1 MGKYKQA
8 DRVMQIST
16 VLEKDMLLIQSLEGA
31 EGMSRLYDYQVELLA
46 ESGTAIDPSKLVGT
60 KATVALAL
68 LSSQTSRYFN
78 GVIAAFEQTS
88 GDEDFDVYRAHIVP
102 SLWQL
107 TLSTNCRVFQ
117 DMKPM
122 EIIKA
127 VIAPYQLTVSDK
139 TNDTYGTMD
148 YNTQYNE
155 TDFNFISRLA
165 EMWGIFYWFE
175 HTNGD
180 NTIVFGNTT
189 DGYDSNSLTLDYAP
203 QGSDHQEL
211 SQAVISDIRAT
222 ATMVTGKH
230 SYRDY
235 DSHGRVA
242 IVGDAKNS
250 DQTAGKNALERYE
263 FPSPSSGHLKKLA
276 SVNGSSQKQLAGSDD
291 VLTNQVSASDVNFN
305 VFHGVTSARSM
316 LPGGTFEMDKHP
328 RDAWNRSF
336 LVTEVAHYAAQSPA
350 YLGNDGAVETPYSAR
365 FAAIESDRNFK
376 PIART
381 PRPRIAGP
389 QSALVV
395 TPSGEDLY
403 VDELG
408 RVCVQFF
415 WDRERKA
422 DTVDNTWV
430 RVAQQ
435 WAGSGW
441 GTYFWPRKND
451 EVLIQFL
458 NGDPDAP
465 VIMGSVY
472 NSVNMPKYK
481 LPDMST
487 MSGVLTRSAK
497 EGSAANAN
505 ELRFE
510 DKKGSEE
517 IYINAE
523 MDMNVN
529 VENNNYRN
537 VGNNE
542 VVDVKKSRWMTVE
555 ENQTTVIK
563 GKRTEEITGDAGLK
577 IDGAVKT
584 KIGGDTDIAYGGKLT
599 EKTGGDYAVQIGGA
613 QNHKIGTVYSIDS
626 GEEVHIKAGAKV
638 VIESGAALTLQGAGG
653 FITIGPSGVMISG
666 TMVLINSGG
675 AAIPGTPA
683 IVTAPQDPDAAV
695 PPPDGSWRNN
705 S

>member
-8 DRVMQIST
+8 DRLMQIST

-31 EGMSRLYDYQVELLA
+31 EGMSRLFDYQVELLV
-46 ESGTAIDPSKLVGT
+46 ETGTDIDPSKLVGT

-68 LSSQTSRYFN
+68 LSSQSSRYFN

-107 TLSTNCRVFQ
+107 TLSTNVRVFQ
-117 DMKPM
+117 DKKPM

-127 VIAPYQLTVSDK
+127 VIAPYQLTVTDK
-139 TNDTYGTMD
+139 TNDVYGVMD
-148 YNTQYNE
+148 YITQYNE
-155 TDFNFISRLA
+155 TDFNFISRIA
-165 EMWGIFYWFE
+165 EQWGIYYWFQ

-180 NTIVFGNTT
+180 NTVVFGNST
-189 DGYDSNSLTLDYAP
+189 DGYDSNSATFDYAP

-211 SQAVISDIRAT
+211 SQEVISDIRAT

-235 DSHGRVA
+235 DSHSRVA
-242 IVGDAKNS
+242 IVGDPVNS
-250 DQTAGKNALERYE
+250 AQTTGKNAIERYE
-263 FPSPSSGHLKKLA
+263 YPSPSFGQVKKL
-276 SVNGSSQKQLAGSDD
+276 GSDGSQKQSAGSDL
-291 VLTNQVSASDVNFN
+291 VLKNRVSANDVNFN
-305 VFHGVTSARSM
+305 VFHGVASVRSM
-316 LPGGTFEMDKHP
+316 FPGGVFEMDKHP

-336 LVTEVAHYAAQSPA
+336 LLTEVAHYAAQTPA
-350 YLGNDGAVETPYSAR
+350 YLGNDSASDSPYSAR
-365 FAAIESDRNFK
+365 FAAIESDRDFK

-381 PRPRIAGP
+381 PKPRIAGP

-408 RVCVQFF
+408 RVCVEFL
-415 WDRERKA
+415 WDRERQP

-430 RVAQQ
+430 RVAQP

-441 GTYFWPRKND
+441 GTFFWPRKND
-451 EVLIQFL
+451 EVMIQFL

-465 VIMGSVY
+465 IVVGSVY
-472 NSVNMPKYK
+472 NAVNMPKYK

-487 MSGVLTRSAK
+487 MTGMVTRSVK
-497 EGSAANAN
+497 QGSAANAN

-523 MDMNVN
+523 KDMNVN
-529 VENNNYRN
+529 VESDNYRN

-542 VVDVKKSRWMTVE
+542 VVDIKKSRWETVE

-563 GKRTEEITGDAGLK
+563 GTRTEEITGDTGLK
-577 IDGAVKT
+577 IDGALKT

-599 EKTGGDYAVQIGGA
+599 EKTKGDYSIDIGGA
-613 QNHKIGTVYSIDS
+613 HNSKVASIYSVEAGS
-626 GEEVHIKAGAKV
+626 EVHLKGGSKV
-638 VIESGAALTLQGAGG
+638 VIESDAALTLKGSGG

-675 AAIPGTPA
+675 AAVPGTPA
-683 IVTAPQDPDAAV
+683 IVTAPQDPAAAV
-695 PPPDGSWRNN
+695 PPPGGSWRNN